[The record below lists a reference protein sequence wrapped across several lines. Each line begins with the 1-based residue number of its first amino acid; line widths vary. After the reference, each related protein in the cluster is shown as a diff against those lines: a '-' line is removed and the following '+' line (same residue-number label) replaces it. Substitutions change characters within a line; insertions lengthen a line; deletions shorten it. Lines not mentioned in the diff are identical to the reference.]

1 MLNHEY
7 GDSHYWRP
15 CILTEKVDHWSGSLG
30 NEVSYWAYET
40 WKNIRDLTSKS
51 LKTIPNAFGN
61 RLQASFQCA
70 NNHSNRCSD
79 CEYNSWG
86 YETVDLEYVSRLV
99 TCFLQV
105 LLNFV
110 IHKTV
115 LIIKS
120 FIEVSQ
126 KIISHTIRWSERFS
140 FKQILW

>member
-30 NEVSYWAYET
+30 NEASYWAYET

-51 LKTIPNAFGN
+51 LKTNPNTFDN
-61 RLQASFQCA
+61 RLQASCQCA

-105 LLNFV
+105 LLNFI